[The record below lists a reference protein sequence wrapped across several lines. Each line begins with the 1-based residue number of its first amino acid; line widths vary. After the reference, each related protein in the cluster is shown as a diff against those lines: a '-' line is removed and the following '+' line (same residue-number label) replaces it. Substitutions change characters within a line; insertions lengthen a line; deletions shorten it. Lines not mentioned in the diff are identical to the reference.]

1 MLIFLFQ
8 ASKDPTYTALCD
20 ISSLQM
26 SCSKVF
32 TSKYG
37 RGFGLV
43 SLLLPE
49 DHDLNQP
56 NSVYG
61 IFFYSALVL
70 LAFINV
76 RFISRIQVK
85 ANYANE
91 IVD

>member
-1 MLIFLFQ
+1 M
-8 ASKDPTYTALCD
+8 
-20 ISSLQM
+20 
-26 SCSKVF
+26 
-32 TSKYG
+32 
-37 RGFGLV
+37 

-49 DHDLNQP
+49 DHQLNQP

-85 ANYANE
+85 ANYTNE